1 MLSMKPVQQTV
12 RFSIP
17 YSRQRVWPILS
28 HTDWLNRV
36 MGLPPVDYSS
46 RALPGGGV
54 TMEAKSKLLPGPPI
68 VWKEYPFEWVLER
81 SFSERRLYKNGPF
94 HEFLAHFNL
103 SEKNGGT
110 EVELGAWLTPRTSFG
125 ALLARMLI
133 QKMKFDFRKARGHME
148 AHLKREPISD
158 LPLDSNLPTD
168 GVLLEEGLE
177 KLRKE
182 GWADRILEKL
192 RIFLRDA
199 SDAEVVKI
207 RAFRVA
213 DIWKE
218 DRWEVL
224 KLFLHATR
232 AGLVALSWEVLCP
245 NCRGDRSP
253 RSSLSDL
260 KGQVHCLTCQITFDS
275 EFDQSVELKFSIDP
289 ALRPAPRQIFCIGG
303 PGQNSNIVAQ
313 VLLEPGETRDW
324 KFPSL
329 TGEYRLRSPQ
339 AAGRPATVRIEN
351 SDAPSAELEVT
362 PDGWRSAP
370 PTVVSAEN
378 GFRVSNRLEQDANV
392 LLERLDWNRDVA
404 TAALVTGWQ
413 EFRDLF
419 SKEVLSPG
427 EEITV
432 GRQILLFTDL
442 RGSTSMYQRIGDAP
456 AYSRVRAHF
465 HVIQDILSKHHGG
478 LVKTIGDAIMAT
490 FGSIGEALAATAEM
504 HRRIS
509 DLNRQ
514 GDGNGDLRLK
524 AGLHVG
530 PCIAVNANERLD
542 YFGSTV
548 NLAARLAGQCMEN
561 EIVLSDEFYRTR
573 EAADFLHKNRFQ
585 SESFSA
591 ELRGF
596 DSPRKLWRV
605 RMKET

>member
-1 MLSMKPVQQTV
+1 MEQIL
-12 RFSIP
+12 RFSVP
-17 YSRQRVWPILS
+17 YPREKIWPILS

-36 MGLPPVDYSS
+36 MGLPPVGYTS
-46 RALPGGGV
+46 RTLEGGGV

-68 VWKEYPFEWVLER
+68 VWKEYPFEWVFEK
-81 SFSERRLYKNGPF
+81 SFSERRAYLNGPF
-94 HEFLAHFNL
+94 KEFLAQFNM
-103 SEKNGGT
+103 EERNGGT
-110 EVELGAWLTPRTSFG
+110 EVAVSARLTPRTPLG
-125 ALLARMLI
+125 AVLARMLT
-133 QKMKFDFRKARGHME
+133 QKMKFDFQKVRGRME
-148 AHLKREPISD
+148 AYLKREPISD
-158 LPLDSNLPTD
+158 LPSYSKLPTD
-168 GVLLEEGLE
+168 PILLEEGVS
-177 KLRKE
+177 KLRTQ
-182 GWADRILEKL
+182 GWSEPLLKKL
-192 RIFLRDA
+192 AAFLRDA

-232 AGLVALSWEVLCP
+232 AGLVDLSWEVLCP

-260 KGQVHCLTCQITFDS
+260 KNRVHCPTCQITFDS

-289 ALRPAPRQIFCIGG
+289 AVRLAPREIFCIGG

-313 VLLEPGETRDW
+313 MVLEPGESRAW
-324 KFPSL
+324 KFSTL
-329 TGEYRLRSPQ
+329 AGEFRLRSPQ
-339 AAGRPATVRIEN
+339 VVSKPTTIRIEK
-351 SDAPSAELEVT
+351 SGAPAADMEIT
-362 PDGWRSAP
+362 ADGWRSAP
-370 PTVVSAEN
+370 PPAVSAEN
-378 GFRVSNRLEQDANV
+378 GFRVSNRLDRDVNV

-404 TAALVTGWQ
+404 PAALVAGWQ

-456 AYSRVRAHF
+456 AYSRVREHF
-465 HVIQDILSKHHGG
+465 RVIQDILAGHHGG

-490 FGSIGEALAATAEM
+490 FSSVAEALAATVEI
-504 HRRIS
+504 HRKIAG
-509 DLNRQ
+509 LNRESGSQ
-514 GDGNGDLRLK
+514 ADLRLK

-530 PCIAVNANERLD
+530 PCIAVSANDRLD

-548 NLAARLAGQCMEN
+548 NLAARLTGQCMEN
-561 EIVLSDEFYRTR
+561 EMVLSDDFYRTR
-573 EAADFLHKNRFQ
+573 EAADFLQKNRFQ
-585 SESFSA
+585 PESFAA

-605 RMKET
+605 RMESR